1 VVLVW
6 WGCCGAVWCGC
17 APPPPPPPTH
27 THAHAQVDD
36 RTYHEAMNV
45 TKGNKNA
52 ANLWVHLY
60 DYQTP
65 YVMGCAG

>member
-1 VVLVW
+1 MVLW
-6 WGCCGAVWCGC
+6 
-17 APPPPPPPTH
+17 PS
-27 THAHAQVDD
+27 QKDEDSLLVDD
-36 RTYHEAMNV
+36 RTYHEACNV
-45 TKGNKNA
+45 TKGYKNA